1 MKNVLA
7 LAAAA
12 TLMSSAAFAAP
23 LVGNTSDDAIIL
35 AQVDEQPLDKSQAG
49 EMADTVGDD
58 ENMSPEDSS
67 MMPESSEAGEDIEAK
82 PLEKNEASDLEEAIE
97 EREEGGMMS
106 DTESD
111 EAVDEQAVDPSQ
123 ETPSDTN

>member
-23 LVGNTSDDAIIL
+23 IAANTADDAIIL
-35 AQVDEQPLDKSQAG
+35 AQIEEQPLDKSQAG
-49 EMADTVGDD
+49 EEGDTVGDD

-67 MMPESSEAGEDIEAK
+67 MTPDASEAGEEIEAK
-82 PLEKNEASDLEEAIE
+82 PLQKNEASELEEAIE
-97 EREEGGMMS
+97 EHEDGGMMS
-106 DTESD
+106 DGESD
-111 EAVDEQAVDPSQ
+111 EAIDEQAVDPSQ
-123 ETPSDTN
+123 ETPADTN